1 MPLGFAAMLSDRPY
15 LRDDYP
21 REKTSALIWLLSA
34 IVAGSALQMILG
46 AEWFRGADRRVVE
59 TFGLSISALK
69 QGHLWTLL
77 TYSFLHSTGFI
88 FHVIVNGLALFFL
101 GRELA
106 PILGTKRFLGLYAA
120 AILMGAL
127 AWAGVHWNDSSSP
140 LIGATAG
147 VMALLAVFSCFFPNE
162 RVSFLLFFAFPVTL
176 KPKHVLW
183 TVATLEGLGL
193 TLCEIPAVPLP
204 FDLALACSAHLGG
217 LAVGLLYHRFVHH
230 ARWFNPDDRA
240 PAEPVRQ
247 AVLAHHAAQSAATEE
262 FVPTAPPKSRDDI
275 RAEVDRIL
283 DKINSEGMT
292 ALSAEEKRV
301 LAEAKSFLGRP

>member
-1 MPLGFAAMLSDRPY
+1 MLSDRPY

-34 IVAGSALQMILG
+34 VVAGFALQIILG
-46 AEWFRGADRRVVE
+46 ADWFRGADERLVA
-59 TFGLSISALK
+59 TFGLTPAALQ
-69 QGHLWTLL
+69 QGRLWTLL

-88 FHVIVNGLALFFL
+88 FHVIANGFALFFL

-106 PILGTKRFLGLYAA
+106 PMLGTKRFLGLFAA
-120 AILMGAL
+120 ATLIGGL
-127 AWAGVHWNDSSSP
+127 AWAGVHWNSSSAP

-147 VMALLAVFSCFFPNE
+147 VMALLAVFACFFPNE
-162 RVSFLLFFAFPVTL
+162 RISFLLFFVFPVTV

-183 TVATLEGLGL
+183 GVATLEGLGL

-204 FDLALACSAHLGG
+204 LNLSLACSAHLGG
-217 LAVGLLYHRFVHH
+217 LAVGLVYCRFVHH
-230 ARWFNPDDRA
+230 ARWFNPEDRA
-240 PAEPVRQ
+240 PAMPVRQ
-247 AVLAHHAAQSAATEE
+247 TVLAHSAVQSAVAEE
-262 FVPTAPPKSRDDI
+262 FTPPTPPRSREDV

-283 DKINSEGMT
+283 DKINSDGLA

-301 LAEAKSFLGRP
+301 LAVAKTFLSRP